1 VRLAEEG
8 LRFALDRDNVDLKH
22 FVPAPAA

>member
-22 FVPAPAA
+22 FVPGSTA